1 MWPYNDCEWNY
12 ITHGFKKK
20 VKSKNSK
27 LVLLCALPS
36 IIFAGLLL
44 FVL

>member
-12 ITHGFKKK
+12 ITHGKKK
-20 VKSKNSK
+20 VKNKNSK
-27 LVLLCALPS
+27 LVLLCVLPS